1 MTGSPHKPP
10 YFSLYHTLCQDLNT
24 LTALTSPKTRSQR
37 LCVKQKKKQSIKV
50 NLLLFVPSLIS
61 VTIPLSDSQADP
73 RNEAE
78 PRDCYL
84 PLTGMSSHL
93 HHPFASSMIT
103 WSPMF
108 AKKNLSFFLRLPP
121 PPFSLART
129 SLPAELKERRFLS
142 PRWLL
147 IHALHEGYITRLK
160 QGCCNERYLEG
171 TRSLRNSSI
180 CYREDFANPQ
190 PQCCTRRVYISSSH
204 TRPWGHSRVE
214 ITLQNGDSVA
224 QPWYFRLFMEATMTP
239 ESIIRR

>member
-1 MTGSPHKPP
+1 MRKGRSPEQERWQAKCFLFVPIFQMTGSPHKPP

-93 HHPFASSMIT
+93 HHPFALSMIT

-121 PPFSLART
+121 PPFLSLALLFQPSSKKGDFYPPADFWYTPYMRVT
-129 SLPAELKERRFLS
+129 SLA
-142 PRWLL
+142 
-147 IHALHEGYITRLK
+147 
-160 QGCCNERYLEG
+160 
-171 TRSLRNSSI
+171 
-180 CYREDFANPQ
+180 
-190 PQCCTRRVYISSSH
+190 
-204 TRPWGHSRVE
+204 
-214 ITLQNGDSVA
+214 
-224 QPWYFRLFMEATMTP
+224 
-239 ESIIRR
+239 

>member
-1 MTGSPHKPP
+1 MRQNPGTATCHSQGC
-10 YFSLYHTLCQDLNT
+10 LHTYI
-24 LTALTSPKTRSQR
+24 TRLHR
-37 LCVKQKKKQSIKV
+37 PWLRDPRCLQKK
-50 NLLLFVPSLIS
+50 IS
-61 VTIPLSDSQADP
+61 
-73 RNEAE
+73 
-78 PRDCYL
+78 
-84 PLTGMSSHL
+84 
-93 HHPFASSMIT
+93 
-103 WSPMF
+103 
-108 AKKNLSFFLRLPP
+108 LSFFAFPP

>member
-108 AKKNLSFFLRLPP
+108 AKKISLSFFAFPP
-121 PPFSLART
+121 PLFSRSHFSSSRAQR
-129 SLPAELKERRFLS
+129 KEIFIPPLTFD
-142 PRWLL
+142 
-147 IHALHEGYITRLK
+147 TRLTWGLHHSPKTRLLQWTISRRNAVPEK
-160 QGCCNERYLEG
+160 QLNMLQGG
-171 TRSLRNSSI
+171 LR
-180 CYREDFANPQ
+180 
-190 PQCCTRRVYISSSH
+190 
-204 TRPWGHSRVE
+204 
-214 ITLQNGDSVA
+214 
-224 QPWYFRLFMEATMTP
+224 
-239 ESIIRR
+239 